1 MDIELAAQEIHT
13 KEIVEAVKNGEIKEE
28 ELDQIIRRQLR
39 MALYALKQENTQEA
53 DLEAFHR
60 ESIEIAEQCMSLL
73 KNEDILPVTAS
84 CTDRLIVAGE
94 LAEKPNITGSGSGYM
109 NGYMVENP
117 LKNICTLA
125 EKAGIQTEYIPGYRM
140 ADKILPLGKKRQDRA
155 VTCRYPKYARVIW
168 CLLLWGHVWP

>member
-1 MDIELAAQEIHT
+1 MTDHPPSASDGT
-13 KEIVEAVKNGEIKEE
+13 VC
-28 ELDQIIRRQLR
+28 
-39 MALYALKQENTQEA
+39 LKQENTQEA

-60 ESIEIAEQCMSLL
+60 ESIEIAEQCMTLL

-140 ADKILPLGKKRQDRA
+140 ADKILPLGKKEAGQSCDLQIPQICQSDLVLAFVGHRMAMNQKAMTGRIS
-155 VTCRYPKYARVIW
+155 VCRKNRGTCWTA
-168 CLLLWGHVWP
+168 